1 MQGYFTQMP
10 TITHAL
16 IGGGIA
22 LFLKTLTEKSDYKFK
37 NEHLII
43 FALNSFVGPD
53 FPKIIYPFVD
63 NLAESPVY
71 HFMNMFFHTLVGW
84 YLAAF
89 LLTFL
94 YYAIFRYASV
104 EGKKGNMHMTF
115 FQMWLVIL
123 AGGIC
128 HFAVDFIDYGVF
140 TLPSFSAT
148 GSYGLLFLGYENLKT
163 GFSMRTG
170 PLSSVFPWFSG
181 GELLL
186 IGILSMIILIW
197 VLNNKELKIVYLSA
211 AIFIV
216 FMVAILLLFGGNAV
230 YNENDLGYLA
240 YFLYFILYPLFLT
253 KFSMSP

>member
-1 MQGYFTQMP
+1 MP

-22 LFLKTLTEKSDYKFK
+22 LFLKTLTEKSEKKFK
-37 NEHLII
+37 NAHLII

-53 FPKIIYPFVD
+53 FPKIIYPFVQ
-63 NLAESPVY
+63 NLRETPVY
-71 HFMNMFFHTLVGW
+71 HFMNMFFHTLIGW
-84 YLAAF
+84 YFAAL

-94 YYAIFRYASV
+94 YFAIFKYATV
-104 EGKKGNMHMTF
+104 EGKKGHLPMPF

-128 HFAVDFIDYGVF
+128 HFAVDFIDYGVY
-140 TLPSFSAT
+140 TLPSFSSS
-148 GSYGLLFLGYENLKT
+148 GSYGLLFLGYENLQT
-163 GFSMRTG
+163 GFGMPTG

-186 IGILSMIILIW
+186 IGIISMIILIW
-197 VLNNKELKIVYLSA
+197 ILNNKEMKIVYFA
-211 AIFIV
+211 AGIFIL

-240 YFLYFILYPLFLT
+240 YFLYFILFPLYLL
-253 KFSMSP
+253 KFSMTE